1 VKIRFVWVCV
11 TVACLVSAAPAIGAN
26 QTVAA
31 NEFSQFVPKHVAVN
45 VGEMVTWNNMGNGLH
60 NVHFDDNSFQQ
71 PPFADASAWSV
82 SKTFPTP
89 GVYGYHCDVHGN
101 TGGVGMSGTVTVN
114 GPSYPRPKGATP
126 IRVPLTMAFKPCA
139 SPNRTH
145 GPPLAS
151 PSCSGPVPESAW
163 LTVGTPDANGAAAN
177 SSGSLS
183 LTTQVGNP
191 STTADE
197 ADVLVISSLTD
208 VRNKAGLTDYTGQLQ
223 ARIAL
228 RLTDRNTQPSLN
240 EPSTGDTTFN
250 ITVPC
255 AGTASTTIGSTCS
268 VTTTADAIIPGM
280 VPEGK
285 RSVWQVGKVDVYD
298 GGPDGVVSTNDNTLF
313 ADQGIFVP

>member
-1 VKIRFVWVCV
+1 
-11 TVACLVSAAPAIGAN
+11 
-26 QTVAA
+26 
-31 NEFSQFVPKHVAVN
+31 
-45 VGEMVTWNNMGNGLH
+45 M
-60 NVHFDDNSFQQ
+60 
-71 PPFADASAWSV
+71 PPFADSSSWSV
-82 SKTFPTP
+82 SRTFNTP
-89 GVYGYHCDVHGN
+89 GVYSYYCDLHGGP
-101 TGGVGMSGTVTVN
+101 GGVGMSGTVTVN

-139 SPNRTH
+139 APNRTH
-145 GPPLAS
+145 GPPLAF

-208 VRNKAGLTDYTGQLQ
+208 VRNKTGLTDYTGQLQ
-223 ARIAL
+223 AKIAL
-228 RLTDRNTQPSLN
+228 RLTDRQHAAFAERALHRRH
-240 EPSTGDTTFN
+240 DLQR
-250 ITVPC
+250 
-255 AGTASTTIGSTCS
+255 
-268 VTTTADAIIPGM
+268 D
-280 VPEGK
+280 
-285 RSVWQVGKVDVYD
+285 RSVRRHGQHDGGIDVLRHHHGRRDHSGDGPGRKALGLEVGKVDVYD